1 MGRFV
6 DRLSDLFANIA
17 AWMFFAIG
25 AMVTFEVLARYLF
38 LSPTIWAEELS
49 QFFQIWATYLAAAYV
64 LRHRKLIVIEFFIV
78 RLSSNWRKVSESFSL
93 LVIIVFSLVAI
104 WYGTEILL
112 ESIEQGRNT
121 STMLG
126 VPKWMTESA
135 IPIGFGLLLAQALVE
150 LVRVFTVGVDN
161 IEAHSPLEDI

>member
-150 LVRVFTVGVDN
+150 LVRVFTVGVEN